1 MAINTHE
8 QIDPFTLEIIKE
20 SLVAIGDEM
29 FIAMQ
34 RTSMST
40 IIYEV
45 LDYASGLL
53 DANGDLITQGN
64 GVAGFLGTLT
74 FAAKS
79 VLDKFGDDLHPGDVI
94 ITNDP
99 YTGGGTHLSDVS
111 LVKPIF
117 VDGRLVA
124 FAANK
129 AHWTEVG
136 GMAAGSWTTNS
147 TDIWQEGLQFP
158 CVKLFHQGV
167 VDQALIDL
175 IRANVRTPD
184 MSIGDMSAQAA
195 SLNIAERRFM
205 DICERYGVET
215 VLYSIDA
222 LMDYG
227 EEMTRQQLKK
237 IPNGVYHAVDYI
249 DDDGVGNGPFEM
261 RVKIT
266 VTDDKFI
273 CDFTG
278 SHDQVPGPINAGR
291 TGLESAVRVVFKALT
306 DPAIPANDGCFR
318 PLEIICPERTIMT
331 AQRPAPVSTYWE
343 TMIFASDLVW
353 KALAPV
359 LPERLTMGHF
369 LSVCGTVVSGIHPD
383 TGELFILVEPQA
395 GGWGAGADRDGE
407 NALVCIGDGETYVVP
422 VEICETRYG
431 VLVDQFT
438 LNIAEG
444 GAGRYRGGRGLVRDY
459 RITAD
464 EALVTGTFGRFKFLP
479 WGSGEGNEG
488 SRNYMQM
495 IHADGT
501 SQIFGK
507 TAQYHLKRGEVARL
521 VTGTGGGYGDPFK
534 RPEEEVV
541 RDVRDGYVTP
551 EMAEKEYGF
560 QIDARTGAAR
570 SLRTR
575 GGGLYTDQPTARPA
589 ERTYAT
595 DGGVRPGERTEA
607 VISILRGESSPSV
620 VALRLNVDRAEVD
633 RWVDEFLRAG
643 EGALGGARGTDAS
656 GDNGEIDELRA
667 MVRDLANELSSLRQ
681 TLRDRR

>member
-1 MAINTHE
+1 MARNGHQVE
-8 QIDPFTLEIIKE
+8 VDPFTLEIIKD

-45 LDYASGLL
+45 LDYATGLL
-53 DANGDLITQGN
+53 DVCGDLITQGN
-64 GVAGFLGTLT
+64 GVGGFLGTLT

-79 VLDKFGDDLHPGDVI
+79 VLEKFGDDLAPGDVI

-111 LVKPIF
+111 LVMPIF
-117 VDGRLVA
+117 YEGQLVA

-136 GMAAGSWTTNS
+136 GMAVGSWTTNA

-158 CVKLFHQGV
+158 CIKLFNQGV

-184 MSIGDMSAQAA
+184 MSIGDMSAQVA
-195 SLNIAERRFM
+195 SLRVAERRFI
-205 DICERYGVET
+205 DLCDRYSVDT
-215 VLYSIDA
+215 VLYSIEA

-227 EEMTRQQLKK
+227 EQMTRQQLKK
-237 IPNGVYHAVDYI
+237 IPGGVYEAVDYI

-261 RVKIT
+261 RVKVT
-266 VTDDKFI
+266 VTDDKFT

-278 SHDQVPGPINAGR
+278 CHPQVLGPINAGR

-306 DPAIPANDGCFR
+306 DPNIPANDGCFR
-318 PLEIICPERTIMT
+318 PLEIICPERTIIT
-331 AQRPAPVSTYWE
+331 AQRPAAVSTYWE

-353 KALAPV
+353 QALAPV

-395 GGWGAGADRDGE
+395 GGWGAGATRDGE
-407 NALVCIGDGETYVVP
+407 NALVCIGDGETYVIP
-422 VEICETRYG
+422 VEVCETRYG
-431 VLVDQFT
+431 VLVDQYS
-438 LNIAEG
+438 LNIADG
-444 GAGRYRGGRGLVRDY
+444 GAGRYRGGRGLIRDY
-459 RITAD
+459 RITGD
-464 EALVTGTFGRFKFLP
+464 EALVTGTFGRFKYLP
-479 WGSGEGNEG
+479 WGLKGGQQG

-495 IHADGT
+495 IHTDGT
-501 SQIFGK
+501 TKVFGK
-507 TAQYHLKRGEVARL
+507 AAGYRLKRGEVARL
-521 VTGTGGGYGDPFK
+521 VTGTGGGYGDPYK

-541 RDVRDGYVTP
+541 RDVRDGYITP
-551 EMAEKEYGF
+551 EMAQRDYGVAV
-560 QIDARTGAAR
+560 DPHALTAR
-570 SLRTR
+570 SIR
-575 GGGLYTDQPTARPA
+575 GRGSQGEQPSAHPERAYA
-589 ERTYAT
+589 EQ
-595 DGGVRPGERTEA
+595 VRPGDKTEA
-607 VISILRGESSPSV
+607 VLSILRGETSPSA
-620 VALRLNVDRAEVD
+620 VALRMNVDRTEVQ
-633 RWVDEFLRAG
+633 RWVDDFLHAG
-643 EGALGGARGTDAS
+643 QGALGRAPGSEAAG
-656 GDNGEIDELRA
+656 GDEVGELRS
-667 MVRDLANELSSLRQ
+667 MVRELAEELSNLRSS
-681 TLRDRR
+681 LRDRR